1 MSGRTLDELIR
12 LTPTQAVGGDSNSR
26 DSSHATRTAGTF
38 SQVDAHGRDGWTPLC
53 MAVRCNAVGTVKALL
68 AAKANVLAPSG
79 NGKTA
84 LEVASMQPNAA
95 GLVRTVMDTQT

>member
-1 MSGRTLDELIR
+1 
-12 LTPTQAVGGDSNSR
+12 
-26 DSSHATRTAGTF
+26 
-38 SQVDAHGRDGWTPLC
+38 